1 MASYRERPA
10 VLRSIGRLM
19 STIAVLALVSTAS
32 LAQEASTMSSVL
44 EASSASD
51 WRPLQQDL
59 ALYMTLDHGTVVI
72 ELAPEFA
79 PKHVAN
85 IRTLVHEH
93 YFDGLSIIRSQDN
106 YVAQWGDPNGDTEFM
121 RDHGSAAVQLEA
133 EFYRDRSGIEFV
145 RIQSQDAY
153 ADEVGFVNGFPV
165 GRDDERAWLVHCYGM
180 LGVGR
185 GNAEDSGSGAELYV
199 VTGHAPRHLDRN
211 VTLAGRV
218 VHGIEHLSSLPRGT
232 GPLGFYEEESQYVPI
247 RRIRL
252 GSDLAEDE
260 QLRLELLQTNTA
272 TFEQLVDARR
282 YRREAWFAD
291 PTGRIGLCNVPLP
304 VRLRQ

>member
-1 MASYRERPA
+1 M
-10 VLRSIGRLM
+10 RS
-19 STIAVLALVSTAS
+19 V
-32 LAQEASTMSSVL
+32 
-44 EASSASD
+44 
-51 WRPLQQDL
+51 
-59 ALYMTLDHGTVVI
+59 
-72 ELAPEFA
+72 
-79 PKHVAN
+79 
-85 IRTLVHEH
+85 
-93 YFDGLSIIRSQDN
+93 
-106 YVAQWGDPNGDTEFM
+106 
-121 RDHGSAAVQLEA
+121 
-133 EFYRDRSGIEFV
+133 
-145 RIQSQDAY
+145 DAY
-153 ADEVGFVNGFPV
+153 GEAVGFVNGV
-165 GRDDERAWLVHCYGM
+165 AGGSDAERAWLVHCYGM

-291 PTGRIGLCNVPLP
+291 PTGRIGLCHVPLP